1 MNQKV
6 VIYII
11 LSAILLYLYYKRGGV
26 ALFTAFVI
34 VVAGTL
40 FTGAGARE
48 GLSLGGGGGGG
59 DKECAKMGFKPP
71 KIDKKDIT
79 GSLEKVIA
87 NIKPIANKYW
97 KRNVGEL
104 GTKPNNETDV
114 DEQFEK
120 NFKEF
125 SDAVG
130 SFAKNNQN
138 QNKKFQSIFEI
149 AGPAVNPYIQ
159 LLDKKTKPEAKDGIV
174 DEWIISKLDKII
186 GNMKPALEI
195 IELFKNSDE
204 AKGLDK
210 DAKQLLNY
218 LVCLCKHWIS
228 IYKEI
233 QKAKGGGDDAGDDAG
248 DDEEDK
254 PKKKK
259 KKATKKKKKSDED
272 DEDADEE

>member
-11 LSAILLYLYYKRGGV
+11 LSAILLYLYYKRGGI
-26 ALFTAFVI
+26 ALFAAFV
-34 VVAGTL
+34 VVVVGTL
-40 FTGAGARE
+40 FSDARE
-48 GLSLGGGGGGG
+48 GMSLGGGGGGG

-79 GSLEKVIA
+79 GSLEKVFA

-97 KRNVGEL
+97 KRNADEL
-104 GTKPNNETDV
+104 GTKPNNEKDV
-114 DEQFEK
+114 DEKFEK
-120 NFKEF
+120 IFKEL

-138 QNKKFQSIFEI
+138 QNKKIQSVLEI
-149 AGPAVNPYIQ
+149 YYPAVNPYIQ

-174 DEWIISKLDKII
+174 DEYIISNLDKII
-186 GNMKPALEI
+186 GNTKPALEI

-233 QKAKGGGDDAGDDAG
+233 QKAKGGGDDDAG
-248 DDEEDK
+248 DDEEEK